1 MFNLKIKE
9 AVGGRGGQGKAPSPL
24 LNSDLRTPAVYK
36 FFSLPSLPLSLKS
49 KEATIIFAQEIL
61 STRQNYACSTGYEKS
76 CQNLLIVTR
85 A

>member
-1 MFNLKIKE
+1 MFNSKIKE
-9 AVGGRGGQGKAPSPL
+9 AVGGGGQGKAPTPL
-24 LNSDLRTPAVYK
+24 LRTPAVYK

-61 STRQNYACSTGYEKS
+61 STRQNYACSAGYEKS